1 MWIKHGD
8 DDDEDDGDGG
18 GDDVDIDDDRVEHV
32 LYVVQCGSNTMI
44 YRFWPSDDDDS
55 DGGGDDV
62 DNVDDRG
69 RTCFV
74 CGSLGIKHG
83 VFTLPH
89 VL

>member
-1 MWIKHGD
+1 
-8 DDDEDDGDGG
+8 
-18 GDDVDIDDDRVEHV
+18 
-32 LYVVQCGSNTMI
+32 MI